1 MRPVRAAIAGWL
13 VVVGVL
19 VALSIVNGTSAARA
33 QDVIDFAISESYLHS
48 LADKNSVVVSLPVRF
63 THRTNSVH
71 SLSADCEMHLAGKPI
86 DQTLGAPNSIVV
98 EPPNLCKF
106 HSDTGLSWPEVFDSQ
121 VMHRDCVATGF
132 PRIFTEHAKNAGG
145 GANPNHV
152 FELHPATTIVCGDN
166 TISFERYLTV
176 FPHMRAIKPS
186 SADDC
191 VRTRSLSVRYN
202 GDKERYEFIQD
213 GGHHCGNF
221 AVAEVGFVEPAWV
234 HQINGGHT
242 AIARVSLNGGSRTTL
257 KIYTL
262 EGSRA
267 DSWLAQVKDTGMGD
281 QRTYLHGMLTYDYF
295 SIVRTVRTK
304 DGTWL
309 KPTNWTPVKFPLAF
323 VVFGMPNEAPWG
335 DDGNAE

>member
-1 MRPVRAAIAGWL
+1 MRPVRNAIAAGL
-13 VVVGVL
+13 VVVGSLV
-19 VALSIVNGTSAARA
+19 VALMVCGISKSQA
-33 QDVIDFAISESYLHS
+33 QDAIDFAISESYLHS
-48 LADKNSVVVSLPVRF
+48 LADGSSIIVSVPVRF
-63 THRTNSVH
+63 THRTNDVH
-71 SLSADCEMHLAGKPI
+71 SLSEDCEMHLAGKPI

-106 HSDTGLSWPEVFDSQ
+106 HSETGMSWPDVFDSQ

-152 FELHPATTIVCGDN
+152 FELHPATKIVCGDN
-166 TISFERYLTV
+166 AVSFEGYLTV
-176 FPHMRAIKPS
+176 FPHMRAITPS
-186 SADDC
+186 SADNC

-202 GDKERYEFIQD
+202 SDKARYEFLQD
-213 GGHHCGNF
+213 GGQHCGNF

-234 HQINGGHT
+234 HKIGGGHS
-242 AIARVSLNGGSRTTL
+242 AIARVSLNGESRTTL

-262 EGSRA
+262 EGSEA
-267 DSWLAQVKDTGMGD
+267 DSWLAQVKDSGMGD

-295 SIVRTVRTK
+295 SIVRAVRTR

-309 KPTNWTPVKFPLAF
+309 KPTDWMPVKFPLAF
-323 VVFGMPNEAPWG
+323 VVFGMPNEAPWSE
-335 DDGNAE
+335 D